1 MGILNFLFGPAP
13 KSPEYMEAWNYLERK
28 YKEQVDV
35 ICVPILRERQLNS
48 EDNLRV
54 AVLRYDF
61 DCIEDKLFRGGR
73 VPSFS
78 EIDSEVNAYV
88 KGMVK

>member
-13 KSPEYMEAWNYLERK
+13 KSAEYMEAWNYLESK
-28 YKEQVDV
+28 YKEQVDA
-35 ICVPILRERQLNS
+35 ICVPLLRERQLNS

-73 VPSFS
+73 VPSFG

-88 KGMVK
+88 KGVAK